1 MKLIIVHG
9 TKEYFRDD
17 QIRSIDQNK
26 TFFHNV
32 IIPGIA
38 LLPSCNSFM
47 WIRREEINLQ
57 DLDPTFIF
65 PRGYAP
71 LQPVSEYVAH
81 ELVCARIRNDE
92 VSYLK
97 APDYAK
103 KIVNEFIKSLPQE
116 REVIT
121 LTMRELDRDDP
132 NNSRRVSAD
141 VWSKAIDHLAND
153 FNIVVVRDTGASHTE
168 KKLDNSFECPEASLH
183 LHFRMALYELSFTN
197 FIKNTGPGVLLLYG
211 MVNCRY
217 FGELDNDIVAVSESW
232 FENNFGMTKGGQ
244 YPMTTASKRF
254 VWESENF
261 EEIISLAMK
270 TNKNEKLSNQLN
282 EINHSGDLLPS
293 LSIALRQLL
302 KNLNHNLLEEDINLF
317 KSMRVLMHQHY
328 PGLKIE
334 SLLVEGATTAAQKKG
349 VEKIFQSS

>member
-103 KIVNEFIKSLPQE
+103 KIVNEFIN
-116 REVIT
+116 R
-121 LTMRELDRDDP
+121 
-132 NNSRRVSAD
+132 N
-141 VWSKAIDHLAND
+141 
-153 FNIVVVRDTGASHTE
+153 
-168 KKLDNSFECPEASLH
+168 
-183 LHFRMALYELSFTN
+183 
-197 FIKNTGPGVLLLYG
+197 
-211 MVNCRY
+211 
-217 FGELDNDIVAVSESW
+217 
-232 FENNFGMTKGGQ
+232 
-244 YPMTTASKRF
+244 
-254 VWESENF
+254 
-261 EEIISLAMK
+261 
-270 TNKNEKLSNQLN
+270 
-282 EINHSGDLLPS
+282 
-293 LSIALRQLL
+293 
-302 KNLNHNLLEEDINLF
+302 
-317 KSMRVLMHQHY
+317 
-328 PGLKIE
+328 
-334 SLLVEGATTAAQKKG
+334 
-349 VEKIFQSS
+349 